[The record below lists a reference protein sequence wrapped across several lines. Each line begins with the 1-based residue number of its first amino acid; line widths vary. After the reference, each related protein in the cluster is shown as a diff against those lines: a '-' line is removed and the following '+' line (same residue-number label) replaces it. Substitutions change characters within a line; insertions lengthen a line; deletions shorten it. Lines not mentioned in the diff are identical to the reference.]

1 MINDFTDDQYLKLI
15 NNTIIRDTNY
25 GIDEFT
31 GGNVQL
37 TCNGGKD
44 CKLIRYTVN
53 LLFGYKN
60 NNSRKC
66 TIDIKEDLTDI
77 WFKSIQLKMKSKQIN
92 NNGSDFKDLSMLMN
106 SDLCSTISDKQLD
119 VNVKTVNVSG
129 SVIVKKKY
137 DHITND
143 STMTSNTIVQTT
155 TTTITET
162 MRNYF
167 VSKNLKNDLDT
178 EFQKFLLFKNNKNN
192 LKDRELNWMR
202 WVDKISN
209 NPIKIDYAWQFK
221 KLKTNSEEIEK
232 QIFIQTGKI
241 APSFSEFQENPIDGL
256 GVVQLEHPNFDKKV
270 TIFYKKSGESEMIIK
285 SINNNQYQ
293 LGA

>member
-1 MINDFTDDQYLKLI
+1 MNDFTDDQYLKLI

-25 GIDEFT
+25 TVDEFT

-66 TIDIKEDLTDI
+66 TIDIKEDLIDI
-77 WFKSIQLKMKSKQIN
+77 WLKAIQLKMKSKQIN
-92 NNGSDFKDLSMLMN
+92 NNGSDFKDLSVLMN
-106 SDLCSTISDKQLD
+106 SDLGSTINDEQLD

-129 SVIVKKKY
+129 SVIVKEEY

-143 STMTSNTIVQTT
+143 STITNNTIVQTT

-167 VSKNLKNDLDT
+167 ENKNLNNDLDT

-192 LKDRELNWMR
+192 LRDRELNWMR
-202 WVDKISN
+202 WVDKITK
-209 NPIKIDYAWQFK
+209 NPTQNERLDYSWEFK
-221 KLKTNSEEIEK
+221 KLQNNSRVIEDFIYEKTG
-232 QIFIQTGKI
+232 QI
-241 APSFSEFQENPIDGL
+241 APTFKEFVKKPINGI
-256 GVVQLEHPNFDKKV
+256 GVVQLVHPNFDKKV
-270 TIFYKKSGESEMIIK
+270 TIFYKKEGESEKIIRK
-285 SINNNQYQ
+285 I
-293 LGA
+293 GV